1 MATPGNVVAASWV
14 DNLVSFAKSAC
25 DAIHIVDALALHL
38 KDKWGLQIK
47 TSSREYTTCQ
57 GGDRGHE
64 STFAWQHV
72 EHQYLLGH
80 WISHDSGCHFD
91 IAKTSSKAWGAFW
104 ANLGH
109 SRAKHL
115 VQHNK
120 IILLNRAVQ
129 PIIEFSASRWPPTHS
144 NLQIIGSLQHRMM
157 SLIVKTPVLPE
168 ETPAQFRVRRNRSI
182 ASTRKVN
189 WRERVKQ
196 RSLQWYLHLSRDRNF
211 ASPASKLVRFKD
223 ALFLETMRK
232 LSRPNSA
239 ARGSCTR
246 NNPHAI
252 QPRWEESV
260 LKASKGTTPL
270 PWQ

>member
-1 MATPGNVVAASWV
+1 MGS
-14 DNLVSFAKSAC
+14 
-25 DAIHIVDALALHL
+25 
-38 KDKWGLQIK
+38 
-47 TSSREYTTCQ
+47 
-57 GGDRGHE
+57 
-64 STFAWQHV
+64 
-72 EHQYLLGH
+72 
-80 WISHDSGCHFD
+80 
-91 IAKTSSKAWGAFW
+91 FW

-109 SRAKHL
+109 ARTKHL

-144 NLQIIGSLQHRMM
+144 NLQTIGSLQHRMM

-189 WRERVKQ
+189 WKERVKQ

-239 ARGSCTR
+239 AKGSCTR

-260 LKASKGTTPL
+260 LKASNVSATR
-270 PWQ
+270 